1 MEAMKAFRSL
11 KGYVFFRGLYVRSVW
26 TKPFPCE
33 QADGVDITYIRGYV
47 HHSLSCDL
55 SLVVFAALN
64 SQTGEVYSAQCNCV
78 AG

>member
-1 MEAMKAFRSL
+1 MRN
-11 KGYVFFRGLYVRSVW
+11 VW
-26 TKPFPCE
+26 TKHFLCE

-47 HHSLSCDL
+47 HHSLSCDP
-55 SLVVFAALN
+55 SLVVFAALY